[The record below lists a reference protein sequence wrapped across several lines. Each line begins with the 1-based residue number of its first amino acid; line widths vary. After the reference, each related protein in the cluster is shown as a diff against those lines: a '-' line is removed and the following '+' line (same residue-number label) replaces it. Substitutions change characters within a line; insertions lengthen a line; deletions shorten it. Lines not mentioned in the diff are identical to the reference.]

1 MEEDEDVVGEDT
13 VAAADMEGA
22 VVEAMVRI
30 YSCHEALERILLFL
44 LLVRTKDI
52 HLATQ
57 RDISLLKVAAVM
69 EVAMEAEGVAADM
82 EEVVVVMEEAVT
94 VVVVGSEV
102 AVEAA
107 AMVVEEEAIK
117 CALKW
122 SC

>member
-1 MEEDEDVVGEDT
+1 MEEDEDVVEEDMGA
-13 VAAADMEGA
+13 VADMEGA

-30 YSCHEALERILLFL
+30 YSCHEALERILL
-44 LLVRTKDI
+44 LLVWTKDI
-52 HLATQ
+52 HLTTQ

-82 EEVVVVMEEAVT
+82 EVVVMEAVM

>member
-1 MEEDEDVVGEDT
+1 MEEDEDVAEEDMG
-13 VAAADMEGA
+13 AAVDMEGA

-30 YSCHEALERILLFL
+30 YSCHEALERILL
-44 LLVRTKDI
+44 LLVWTKDI
-52 HLATQ
+52 HLTTQ

-82 EEVVVVMEEAVT
+82 EVVVMEAVM

>member
-1 MEEDEDVVGEDT
+1 MEEDEDVVGEDM

-30 YSCHEALERILLFL
+30 YSCHEALERILL
-44 LLVRTKDI
+44 LLVWTKDI
-52 HLATQ
+52 HLTTQ

>member
-1 MEEDEDVVGEDT
+1 MEEDEDVAEEDMG
-13 VAAADMEGA
+13 AAVDMEGA

-44 LLVRTKDI
+44 LLVWTKDI

-57 RDISLLKVAAVM
+57 RDISLLKVAAVT

-82 EEVVVVMEEAVT
+82 EVVVMEAVM

>member
-44 LLVRTKDI
+44 LLVWTKDI

-82 EEVVVVMEEAVT
+82 EVVVMEAVM